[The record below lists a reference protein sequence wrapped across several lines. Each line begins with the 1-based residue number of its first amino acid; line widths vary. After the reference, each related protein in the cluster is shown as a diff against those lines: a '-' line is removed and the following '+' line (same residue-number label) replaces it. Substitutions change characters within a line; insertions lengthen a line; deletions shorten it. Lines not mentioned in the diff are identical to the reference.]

1 MYLYNIHLQRY
12 LIDLLNNIN
21 SVKMIGQKIEARYI
35 DKIKLTHLLEILF
48 GGTFTV
54 KVRSGC
60 QVRTRS
66 VLWKLCKLMPYL
78 VQR

>member
-1 MYLYNIHLQRY
+1 MYLYIYQRY
-12 LIDLLNNIN
+12 LIDLLNIIN

-48 GGTFTV
+48 EGTFTV

-60 QVRTRS
+60 QVPT
-66 VLWKLCKLMPYL
+66 
-78 VQR
+78 